1 MDEQNQP
8 LLDKSKS
15 INNEDVVLD
24 SLEWSKDIEDLLAK
38 WCDHSKCYEW
48 MHAKTFDLYYKKA
61 RIFMIFINILTT
73 VSGLS
78 NVIVGG
84 ITINGFQIAWI
95 FGSISIL
102 VSTLNIL
109 QDKLGYANLAESHR
123 KLINDWA
130 IIRNKIEEILI
141 IPPYYRK
148 DCKTFLKYIK
158 QDINN
163 AILVKNATIPQSIR
177 EECFVKFKA
186 IDKFNIPDICGD
198 IEHTKTYTV
207 ISLKN

>member
-24 SLEWSKDIEDLLAK
+24 SLEWSKDIDDLLAK

-48 MHAKTFDLYYKKA
+48 MYAKTFDLYYKKA
-61 RIFMIFINILTT
+61 RMFMIFINILTT

-78 NVIVGG
+78 NVIVGS
-84 ITINGFQIAWI
+84 ISINGFQIAWI

-130 IIRNKIEEILI
+130 IIRNKIEEMLI
-141 IPPYYRK
+141 IPPHSRK

-163 AILVKNATIPQSIR
+163 AILEKNAMIPQAVR
-177 EECFVKFKA
+177 EACLIK
-186 IDKFNIPDICGD
+186 
-198 IEHTKTYTV
+198 
-207 ISLKN
+207 

>member
-8 LLDKSKS
+8 LLDKSK
-15 INNEDVVLD
+15 NEDVELD
-24 SLEWSKDIEDLLAK
+24 SLEWTTDIDDLLAK

-141 IPPYYRK
+141 IPPHFRK

-163 AILVKNATIPQSIR
+163 ATLVKNATIPQSIR
-177 EECFVKFKA
+177 EECFIKFKA

-198 IEHTKTYTV
+198 IEHTKTYND
-207 ISLKN
+207 LA